1 MLTFH
6 LDTFALH
13 MAQFCEDTLSASC
26 EDDVDIVSFAVSV
39 GRGVLCWYTMNLCE
53 DLQDDER
60 DRNDEWKDWHMDD
73 QRWRAKMKLNGTV
86 NAGECQVVKE
96 CVRHVNTFP
105 LLILVSM
112 MRAFISPVRS
122 FFKSAVMNFGPD
134 AGENP
139 FAGVKNLITERD

>member
-6 LDTFALH
+6 LDTFVLR

-26 EDDVDIVSFAVSV
+26 EDDVDIVLSAVSV

-73 QRWRAKMKLNGTV
+73 QRWRAQMKLNGTV

-96 CVRHVNTFP
+96 CVRYVNTFP
-105 LLILVSM
+105 
-112 MRAFISPVRS
+112 F
-122 FFKSAVMNFGPD
+122 
-134 AGENP
+134 
-139 FAGVKNLITERD
+139 